1 MRWKPRIAE
10 SVLANQTD
18 SKTTAICFCFFHYIL
33 SPQEER
39 NCQTPFEVIF
49 NQVYLSIVKSRP
61 HCSRSWGSS
70 SSLDCRTVI
79 PLAKT
84 ASRRNL
90 HGCEHKQI
98 LKTEFFWTQNCDL
111 PLFMFC
117 NQSHRPGN
125 KISRRFLINKV
136 GNEFIKMGHN

>member
-1 MRWKPRIAE
+1 MKAKNCWI
-10 SVLANQTD
+10 SVCIHKLIQRPQQFISASFIT
-18 SKTTAICFCFFHYIL
+18 FFL

-39 NCQTPFEVIF
+39 NPQTHFKMVF

-70 SSLDCRTVI
+70 SSLDCLTVI

-90 HGCEHKQI
+90 HGCEHKKKETKDRI
-98 LKTEFFWTQNCDL
+98 LLNTKL
-111 PLFMFC
+111 PLFMLC
-117 NQSHRPGN
+117 DQSHPPGK
-125 KISRRFLINKV
+125 KISRRFLINKA
-136 GNEFIKMGHN
+136 GSEFIEVGSN